1 MAPVFRD
8 DPGLVSLWL
17 LEEASGARADAVG
30 SNDLTD
36 NNTVGQSTADPKEG
50 DACADFEAGNSEYLS
65 ITDAAQAGLGVTGN
79 LTICGWAKPET
90 NGVNGALAAKYTAG
104 GDQRSYA
111 LYLSSTGSARAIL
124 SGDGSATVTAESPGS
139 QWSAGTWIHVAV
151 VYDGTDIRVY
161 LDGALASNGASNPA
175 TYSGGIY
182 NSSAAFN
189 IGAWNAG
196 ASLWFDGL
204 LDEMAVFDRALSAD
218 EVAGIAAY
226 GIQTR
231 PVTTGELTLSGSL
244 SLRVQHAVAGDLTS
258 SGVLASVPV
267 YTQAAAG
274 ALTWSGSLGRQIS
287 LSLAGA
293 LASAGAL
300 GRQLA
305 LGLVGALG
313 SSGALAIAIAKN
325 LAGAL
330 TPTGSVSTS
339 VSMDLTTLQKT
350 LTGTPAVTLT
360 IGSHD
365 LSEYVI
371 AYKYEE
377 AAEEP
382 GSLAIWLD
390 NRDDNFDDLA
400 SDWPQLVRGAAVDLR
415 RGLSINGVAS
425 TEKLPRCWIDSMQF
439 LQDDGAGMLLLDCID
454 WWGKLEKFRYGAL
467 QTWTST
473 NVKTIAAAIL
483 GQVGLTL
490 ATGTFGFDTAFEVD
504 VNTDGDR
511 ALQDLMDRV
520 DEFLYAGLDGE
531 IQFKVLDPAEVASYS
546 YDWSDGGGSG
556 HPLLP
561 ETEIAESS
569 ADYNKIVVIGGAN
582 GQYSGTAEDTA
593 ESALVGVRQRTI
605 TDTTL
610 ASNAQ
615 CLEHAQGELSY
626 WQARSTAGTLV
637 ARPHFTLRLYDVV
650 SVAAPPWG
658 GPAVSKARVT
668 EIVERYGLGDWEQ
681 EITIGDLPERALL
694 HVENRPGRRKST
706 ASRKKA
712 KRTSRT
718 SKTRRTRTSW
728 ARKDHTHDQQD
739 IDTGFG
745 LIPSGCILM
754 WSGAVEDIPAGWAL
768 CDGTNGTPDLRDK
781 FIAGAGGTLAVGD
794 TGGQDT
800 ADLSHAHGP
809 GTLHTNSDNH
819 NHTPGTLTPTEANN
833 LANLVDTNHDGS
845 TTNFASNGHTHTLTG
860 NTGSDSHSHSVTT
873 GATAPGG
880 QAAHDNRPVF
890 YTLAFVMYIGAGS

>member
-8 DPGLVSLWL
+8 DSNLVSLWL

-50 DACADFEAGNSEYLS
+50 DACADFESGNNEYLS
-65 ITDAAQAGLGVTGN
+65 ITDAVQTGLGVTGN

-104 GDQRSYA
+104 GNQRSYA
-111 LYLSSTGSARAIL
+111 LYLSSTGSVGATI

-139 QWSAGTWIHVAV
+139 RWSAGTWIHVAV

-189 IGAWNAG
+189 LGAWNAG

-231 PVTTGELTLSGSL
+231 PVTTGELTFSGSL
-244 SLRVQHAVAGDLTS
+244 SLKVQRAVAGELAS
-258 SGVLASVPV
+258 SGALASVPV

-274 ALTWSGSLGRQIS
+274 ALTWAGSLGRQVS

-300 GRQLA
+300 GRQVA
-305 LGLVGALG
+305 LGLVGALA
-313 SSGALAIAIAKN
+313 SSGSLAIEVAKS
-325 LAGAL
+325 LTGAL
-330 TPTGSVSTS
+330 TPAGSVSTS
-339 VSMDLTTLQKT
+339 VSMDLVTLQKT
-350 LTGTPAVTLT
+350 LTGTPAVTLS

-390 NRDDNFDDLA
+390 NRDDRFDDLA
-400 SDWPQLVRGAAVDLR
+400 SDWTELVRGAAVDLR

-425 TEKLPRCWIDSMQF
+425 TEKLPRCWIDSLQF

-454 WWGKLEKFRYGAL
+454 WWGKLEKFRYASL
-467 QTWTST
+467 QTWTAT
-473 NVKTIAAAIL
+473 NVKTIAASIL
-483 GQVGLTL
+483 SQVGLSL
-490 ATGTFGFDTAFEVD
+490 ATGSFGYDTDFEAD
-504 VNTDGDR
+504 VSTDGDR
-511 ALQDLMDRV
+511 ALQELMGKV

-531 IQFKVLDPAEVASYS
+531 IQFKVLDPDEVAGYT

-561 ETEIAESS
+561 QTEIAQSS
-569 ADYNKIVVIGGAN
+569 PDYNKVTVIGGPN
-582 GQYSGTAEDTA
+582 EQYSGTAEDTT
-593 ESALVGVRQRTI
+593 ESGLVGVRLRTI

-610 ASNAQ
+610 SSNAQ
-615 CLEHAQGELSY
+615 CLEHATGELSF
-626 WQARSTAGTLV
+626 WQSRATAGTLV

-658 GPAVSKARVT
+658 GPAVAKARVT

-694 HVENRPGRRKST
+694 HTENRPGKRKSSS
-706 ASRKKA
+706 SRKKS
-712 KRTSRT
+712 KRTSRST
-718 SKTRRTRTSW
+718 KSRYTRTSY
-728 ARKDHTHDQQD
+728 ARRDHTHETED
-739 IDTGFG
+739 ITGIAQVFVGFIGMYSG
-745 LIPSGCILM
+745 L
-754 WSGAVEDIPAGWAL
+754 VEDIPAGWQL
-768 CDGTNGTPDLRDK
+768 CDGTNGTPDMRDK
-781 FIAGAGGTLAVGD
+781 FVVGAGGSYAVGD

-800 ADLSHAHGP
+800 ADLSHEHDP
-809 GTLHTNSDNH
+809 GTLHTNSDSH
-819 NHTPGTLTPTEANN
+819 SHGPGTLTPTEANSSAN
-833 LANLVDTNHDGS
+833 LADTNYDGS
-845 TTNFASNGHTHTLTG
+845 TTNYASNGHTHALTG

-873 GATAPGG
+873 GATATGG
-880 QAAHDNRPVF
+880 EAAHDNRPVF
-890 YTLAFVMYIGAGS
+890 YALAFVMYVGAEG